1 MKSLREILIEGAQ
14 KKTAI
19 GHFNFSDLTAF
30 RAIADASRELSLP
43 VMVGLS
49 EGERTAVSP
58 KTAAALVSAARAE
71 GVHIFLNADH
81 THSLDAA
88 KIAAEAGFD
97 EIIFD
102 ASRLPYEENLQQTI
116 DAVRELKKI
125 NPELLIEGELGF
137 IGANSQVLDV
147 VPEESRRFTD
157 PAQAAEFCKA
167 TGIDV
172 LAPAVGTMHGMVRA
186 MVSGNE
192 HKHLDIPRI
201 KQLSDFTGLPIT
213 LHGGSGTEDSDFV
226 AGIEAGL
233 RIVHVNTELRLAWR
247 EGMQQSLDELPNEIA
262 PYKLMKNS
270 YVRIKEIVSARLKLF
285 NQIPY

>member
-1 MKSLREILIEGAQ
+1 MRPLREILTEGAQ

-30 RAIADASRELSLP
+30 RAIADAAKKLSLP

-49 EGERTAVSP
+49 EGERSAVSP
-58 KTAAALVSAARAE
+58 KTAAALVNAARSE
-71 GVHIFLNADH
+71 GVEIYLNADH
-81 THSLDAA
+81 THSLEVAI
-88 KIAAEAGFD
+88 IAAQAGFD

-102 ASRLPYEENLQQTI
+102 ASRLPYEDNLKQTTE
-116 DAVRELKKI
+116 AVLQLKKI
-125 NPELLIEGELGF
+125 NPNILIEGELGF

-157 PAQAAEFCKA
+157 PSEAAEFCK
-167 TGIDV
+167 TTKIDV

-186 MVSGNE
+186 MITGGE
-192 HKHLDIPRI
+192 HKHLDIARI
-201 KQLSDFTGLPIT
+201 KQLVDFTGLPIT

-247 EGMQQSLDELPNEIA
+247 EGIQESLDELPNEIA
-262 PYKLMKNS
+262 PYKLMQNS
-270 YVRIKEIVSARLKLF
+270 YERMFAIVTARLKLF
-285 NQIPY
+285 NRISN